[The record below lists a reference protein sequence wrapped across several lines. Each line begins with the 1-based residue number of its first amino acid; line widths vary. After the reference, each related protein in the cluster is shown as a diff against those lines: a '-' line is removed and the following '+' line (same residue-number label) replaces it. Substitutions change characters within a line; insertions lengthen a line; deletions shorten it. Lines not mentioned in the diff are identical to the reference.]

1 MILYKYRRKEHYM
14 WLNGLE
20 GLYSYTERGTV
31 WNHIR
36 NRELHPTK
44 NRIKIRGKCYYVSKK
59 LHKSQNNNI
68 SLFDLL
74 GV

>member
-1 MILYKYRRKEHYM
+1 M
-14 WLNGLE
+14 WLDGLE

-36 NRELHPTK
+36 NKELHPTK
-44 NRIKIRGKCYYVSKK
+44 NRIKIRGKCYYVSEK
-59 LHKSQNNNI
+59 LHKSSNNNI

>member
-1 MILYKYRRKEHYM
+1 M
-14 WLNGLE
+14 WLEGLE

-36 NRELHPTK
+36 NKELFPT
-44 NRIKIRGKCYYVSKK
+44 NSRIKIKGRCYYVSRK
-59 LHKSQNNNI
+59 LHKSPNDNI

>member
-1 MILYKYRRKEHYM
+1 M

-20 GLYSYTERGTV
+20 GLYSYTEHGTV
-31 WNHIR
+31 WNHVR
-36 NRELHPTK
+36 NKELYPTK
-44 NRIKIRGKCYYVSKK
+44 NRIKIRGKCYYVSEK
-59 LHKSQNNNI
+59 LHKTSNNNI